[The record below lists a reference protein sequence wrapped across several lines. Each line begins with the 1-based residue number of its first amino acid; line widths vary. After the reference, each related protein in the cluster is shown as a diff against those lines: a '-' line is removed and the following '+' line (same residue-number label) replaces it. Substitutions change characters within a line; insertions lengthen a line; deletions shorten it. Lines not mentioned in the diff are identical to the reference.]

1 MKYEQAA
8 TLNRNLAIPLLLCNL
23 HQFVVMQS
31 QDDIARCQHLY
42 YLQSIK
48 ATEVAGNAAN
58 LLI

>member
-1 MKYEQAA
+1 MKNEQAA
-8 TLNRNLAIPLLLCNL
+8 TLNRNSEIPLLLCNL

-48 ATEVAGNAAN
+48 ATEVA
-58 LLI
+58 L